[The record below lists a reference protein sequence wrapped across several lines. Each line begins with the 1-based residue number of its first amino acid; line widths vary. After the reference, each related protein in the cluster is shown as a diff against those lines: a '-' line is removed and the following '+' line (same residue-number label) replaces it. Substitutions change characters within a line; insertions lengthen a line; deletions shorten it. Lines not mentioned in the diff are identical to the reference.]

1 MANKNY
7 YLSPHSIAITPNS
20 YNNLPDHLIVAI
32 ANGTKIRLAGKWEND
47 MNGNKVNIGYTESLD
62 YRTWNITG
70 GQYHLPQSVSA
81 SAVFIYIKL
90 LREGATGF
98 VAVSSL
104 DIDIIGQYNGAKG
117 IEQLAD
123 ASDYY
128 YVKIAKL
135 SAPNDSNLREIL
147 EFDTGEQDTDQ
158 GRDNTNSGDLDEMF
172 QNNPSYITILKPFFR
187 LFLFNS
193 GKDSY
198 IDRIIT
204 TISDKLS
211 DFGTWSNAHGLATTA
226 STASYIATTLATFAE
241 ALNSKFL
248 RKDQDDETE
257 FGLIAD
263 TLTAK
268 GSVTAASASVRGK
281 VSAGSATVSGSV
293 TAASASVGTLESKN
307 GSSLQGTTKFSPNYT
322 EGVAGGAITHPNT
335 QSTNDAKLQIEYL
348 HVLKK
353 ATFESLE
360 INHVEHIAGNLVMSP
375 AKATLYGVKNM
386 DSFYRCYFLASDSD
400 GNTINNTWRK
410 DDQAYCCTFD
420 TATLGVTDENGKPI
434 VSGKTGNHYYWCLVK
449 AVSTSPVSY
458 DGKQCHYIDIFYS
471 SNPLETDYGSDT
483 PWPGDYVV
491 LRGNRT
497 DENRQGTIELNTSP
511 DMKDGR
517 TTPSV
522 RIYNGINSFSIP
534 DPKIDMNPHHVK
546 MLIDELKIVTGGEG
560 KDIKDYIETE
570 TDQFHIFET
579 ETSDIPTLYNEPF
592 ISWSE
597 GERVKY
603 SQSPNNAVVLN
614 KDGRTW
620 RFFKNEVTGE
630 YYFDEFTDPWLLAQ
644 HNKITNIL
652 DDKVITANEIPDLKV
667 LSANNQNMYN
677 QVVADY
683 RAFDTD
689 SSSTLKKAYS
699 DFISA
704 WTNYHNKFVRLVTSP
719 TYEAPIYFSD
729 YAGDKEEGHKTLA
742 LTRNDVYDYTQAY
755 EAAIIVWNSAI
766 ANERQSKIGETA
778 AEEAKEQAKRAAEE
792 YVQNN
797 IKEITGESLD
807 NHMKEVVVPEWY
819 QYNFNEEPS
828 VTKGRLESNENGLRA
843 LTESY
848 DKTSSAVHGMM
859 TTVNSTWVGSA
870 QTNYIQDY
878 IEENEK
884 RILLYQIKKH
894 ATNDR
899 GERLYWKT
907 DADGNRYQTTEV
919 TTEAVAVADYSKN
932 PVRGD
937 APEYTARPADYLP
950 RMVIANT
957 DQSGLVTKAG
967 FASMFAQTVDAD
979 GNIAAIAQMGTYVVH
994 MPLAS
999 LPDDA
1004 EGRGNYWYSPSMNKF
1019 IYLSVN
1025 NEDTIRGKYYY
1036 VESTASISAD
1046 NVSII
1051 SNGVKR
1057 DGTLGNYWSI
1067 DEDGNAILGNVFA
1080 REVTV
1085 QGVVLNL
1092 INDLEAGC
1100 DRYIPSVK
1108 DDKGIW
1114 ASDDLDVLRC
1124 GDVVRIKSLNS
1135 RTGTTALRLPYY
1147 INNTS
1152 YANINGRE
1160 CYYNQRTYTTYQTGK
1175 KHLITPEELR
1185 LLINKRLTIII
1196 EPDCGLSDKHCIGG
1210 VFGFESAWGNQ
1221 TDLSNV
1227 GNKIEDILGGTPVFK
1242 QPTGDINNYARG
1254 IYAPGIHNLQF
1265 KACLF
1270 KDNNDILYPGFAWM
1284 YTGRDIGEDTDIDQ
1298 AWADNGEEDES

>member
-90 LREGATGF
+90 LRESATGF
-98 VAVSSL
+98 VAFSSL

-198 IDRIIT
+198 VDRIIT
-204 TISDKLS
+204 TVSDKLS
-211 DFGTWSNAHGLATTA
+211 DFSTWSNAHGLATTA

-248 RKDQDDETE
+248 RKDKDDETE
-257 FGLIAD
+257 FGLTAGTI
-263 TLTAK
+263 TAK
-268 GSVTAASASVRGK
+268 GSVTAASASVSGN
-281 VSAGSATVSGSV
+281 VSAGSAAVKGSV

-322 EGVAGGAITHPNT
+322 EGVAGGAITHPNA
-335 QSTNDAKLQIEYL
+335 QSANDAKLQIEYL

-360 INHVEHIAGNLVMSP
+360 VNHVEHIAGNLIMSP

-458 DGKQCHYIDIFYS
+458 DGKQCHYIDLCYS

-511 DMKDGR
+511 DMKSAEFGNSPV
-517 TTPSV
+517 PSV
-522 RIYNGINSFSIP
+522 RIYNGINSFSMP
-534 DPKIDMNPHHVK
+534 SPKIDMSPHHVK
-546 MLIDELKIVTGGEG
+546 MLIDELKIVTGGEN
-560 KDIKDYIETE
+560 KTIKDYIETE

-579 ETSDIPTLYNEPF
+579 ETSDVPTLYNEPF
-592 ISWSE
+592 VSWSE

-630 YYFDEFTDPWLLAQ
+630 YYFEEFTDPWLLAQ
-644 HNKITNIL
+644 HTKITNIL
-652 DDKVITANEIPDLKV
+652 DDKVISANEIPSMKEIAQKV
-667 LSANNQNMYN
+667 LASWDDAEAEFGRFDSPSQN
-677 QVVADY
+677 
-683 RAFDTD
+683 
-689 SSSTLKKAYS
+689 LS
-699 DFISA
+699 DKLDALAEAVSLYYDDFLS
-704 WTNYHNKFVRLVTSP
+704 NSERSDLYP
-719 TYEAPIYFSD
+719 TPIYFSD
-729 YAGDKEEGHKTLA
+729 YKGEKEDGHYQYPFTRDKAIEYAT
-742 LTRNDVYDYTQAY
+742 AY
-755 EAAIIVWNSAI
+755 ERAITAWNYALAS
-766 ANERQSKIGETA
+766 EKQSKIGETA
-778 AEEAKEQAKRAAEE
+778 AEEAKQEAIK
-792 YVQNN
+792 YVSEH
-797 IKEITGESLD
+797 IDDIMREST
-807 NHMKEVVVPEWY
+807 KEVVDGW
-819 QYNFNEEPS
+819 
-828 VTKGRLESNENGLRA
+828 
-843 LTESY
+843 
-848 DKTSSAVHGMM
+848 
-859 TTVNSTWVGSA
+859 
-870 QTNYIQDY
+870 
-878 IEENEK
+878 IEEYTNGRFVEDSVYTSDK
-884 RILLYQIKKH
+884 NSINLYTQWIDK
-894 ATNDR
+894 NFP
-899 GERLYWKT
+899 ERVGGSGLWAKLNQMFVGNQT
-907 DADGNRYQTTEV
+907 ITFNPDGTV
-919 TTEAVAVADYSKN
+919 KN
-932 PVRGD
+932 ID
-937 APEYTARPADYLP
+937 K
-950 RMVIANT
+950 
-957 DQSGLVTKAG
+957 SGLVTDTQ
-967 FASMFAQTVDAD
+967 FAALTSRVT
-979 GNIAAIAQMGTYVVH
+979 N
-994 MPLAS
+994 
-999 LPDDA
+999 A
-1004 EGRGNYWYSPSMNKF
+1004 EGK
-1019 IYLSVN
+1019 IVTAA
-1025 NEDTIRGKYYY
+1025 TI
-1036 VESTASISAD
+1036 STWIENSFDSETNAQKLISHATISAD
-1046 NVSII
+1046 KVSIT
-1051 SNGVKR
+1051 SGKP
-1057 DGTLGNYWSI
+1057 GTLGNFWSI
-1067 DEDGNAILGNVFA
+1067 DEDGNAILGNVWA
-1080 REVTV
+1080 KDVTV
-1085 QGVVLNL
+1085 SGVVLNMETF
-1092 INDLEAGC
+1092 I
-1100 DRYIPSVK
+1100 K
-1108 DDKGIW
+1108 DNTDNKLYYDANNGVYH
-1114 ASDDLDVLRC
+1114 LDILRC
-1124 GDVVRIKSLNS
+1124 GDIIRINPL
-1135 RTGTTALRLPYY
+1135 GAPIVLPYY
-1147 INNTS
+1147 INSEVCRRTKTKFGTGEWHDITS
-1152 YANINGRE
+1152 N
-1160 CYYNQRTYTTYQTGK
+1160 
-1175 KHLITPEELR
+1175 ELR
-1185 LLINKRLTIII
+1185 QLINRHITIIFESPELIDVSRTAMIGLPERI
-1196 EPDCGLSDKHCIGG
+1196 EPYYKCSFNDTIARIQNQITTALEPRLDNAESYTPLCCNHGTYKADWGLDMTYGAYTYNLNFKVCCFKKRDDEVIEGEYD
-1210 VFGFESAWGNQ
+1210 VFEGFVW
-1221 TDLSNV
+1221 V
-1227 GNKIEDILGGTPVFK
+1227 
-1242 QPTGDINNYARG
+1242 INSEVMRYST
-1254 IYAPGIHNLQF
+1254 I
-1265 KACLF
+1265 
-1270 KDNNDILYPGFAWM
+1270 DNEW
-1284 YTGRDIGEDTDIDQ
+1284 
-1298 AWADNGEEDES
+1298 EDEP